1 MSTLSTQGQVRV
13 RDVAFAIS
21 GVSAVVS
28 TLATGVLSEPDLPGI
43 VLVITGGCAWLLSR
57 GQRGVW
63 EYRILRTLVV
73 LTATIV
79 GLHQLLHRLGT
90 SHEWLEP
97 LYGGA
102 IIIYCVVAIST
113 LRRLFHAD
121 SERQ

>member
-1 MSTLSTQGQVRV
+1 MTTVRA

-21 GVSAVVS
+21 GVSVAAS

-63 EYRILRTLVV
+63 EYRILKLLVII
-73 LTATIV
+73 TASLV
-79 GLHQLLHRLGT
+79 GLHQLWHRLGA

-97 LYGGA
+97 LYVSA
-102 IIIYCVVAIST
+102 IILYGVVAIST
-113 LRRLFHAD
+113 LRRLFHANA
-121 SERQ
+121 ERQ

>member
-1 MSTLSTQGQVRV
+1 MTTVRT

-21 GVSAVVS
+21 GVSAIVS
-28 TLATGVLSEPDLPGI
+28 TLATGVLAVPDLPGI
-43 VLVITGGCAWLLSR
+43 VLVITGGWAWLLSR

-73 LTATIV
+73 LTASIV
-79 GLHQLLHRLGT
+79 GLHQLWHRLGA

-102 IIIYCVVAIST
+102 IIIYFIVAFST
-113 LRRLFHAD
+113 LRRLLQRGAD
-121 SERQ
+121 LPPA